1 MSDSDG
7 FFNRELSFLDFNRR
21 VLLLA
26 CDPKMPLLERLNY
39 LCISSSNL
47 DEFFEVRVAGLQ
59 QRLAGKLAHRNPDQL
74 SPRQQLFEI
83 SKKAKRQVSYQY
95 RLLNQSLL
103 PSLREQGIEFI
114 TPEHNWSTRIDRWAS
129 DYFVEELLPLL
140 SPLGLDRAHP
150 FPLLMNKSLNFI
162 VSLTG
167 KDAFGREASLAVLR
181 APRSLP
187 RLIRVPEQYGEGDQI
202 VLLSTMIEQNIEKLF
217 PGLRVQGAY
226 QFRVTRN
233 SDLFLHD
240 EDAEDLR
247 QALLDELSTRN
258 FGEAVRL
265 EVDTACPPH
274 IVEFLLQEFRLQPQ
288 DLYTCDGP
296 VNLNRL
302 QSLPSMVNR
311 PDLLFQPFIS
321 HTPKSLGRD
330 RDLFARIRQGDVL
343 LHYPYESSSPVVNL
357 LRQAARD
364 ENVLAIKQT
373 LYRTGSESVYV
384 DALLEAAANGKD
396 VTAIIELRARFDEEA
411 NIELANRLQREGV
424 QVVYGVVGIKA
435 HAKMILIVR
444 REDGRLRRYAQVST
458 GNYHTR
464 ISRLYTDVSLLTIN
478 EEITADVQGL
488 FNQISGLGRVSDMQR
503 CLYSPFTLH
512 NSLLDLIEHQMAR
525 AKAGKPCG
533 IKARMNSLSE
543 ARIVRALYS
552 ASQAGVRIQLLVRGI
567 CILRPG
573 IEGLSENISVCSVV
587 GRFLEHSRVFAFGA
601 DGEEKVYLSSA
612 DMMPRNMFHRVEL
625 AVPVLDPALR
635 RRIVRETLDNYLQDN
650 LYSWELLGSGRYRRK
665 RRDDQPYSAQA
676 YLLDKLNTSKSG

>member
-74 SPRQQLFEI
+74 SPRQQLVEI
-83 SKKAKRQVSYQY
+83 SKKAKRQVRYQY
-95 RLLNQSLL
+95 RLLNYCLL
-103 PSLREQGIEFI
+103 PALSDQGIEFI
-114 TPEHNWSTRIDRWAS
+114 TPDNHWSAAIDKWAGE
-129 DYFVEELLPLL
+129 YFVEELLPLL

-162 VSLTG
+162 ISLTG

-187 RLIRVPEQYGEGDQI
+187 RLIRVPEKYGDGDQF
-202 VLLSTMIEQNIEKLF
+202 VLLSTMIERNIDKLF
-217 PGLRVQGAY
+217 PGLRVEGAY

-233 SDLFLHD
+233 SDLFLQD

-265 EVDTACPPH
+265 EVDNACPPV

-302 QSLPSMVNR
+302 QSLPTMVNR

-330 RDLFARIRQGDVL
+330 RDIFARIRQGDVM

-373 LYRTGSESVYV
+373 LYRTGTESVYV

-444 REDGRLRRYAQVST
+444 REEGRLRRYAQVST

-478 EEITADVQGL
+478 EEITADIQGL
-488 FNQISGLGRVSDMQR
+488 FNQISGLGRVSEMQC

-512 NSLLDLIEHQMAR
+512 ASLIELIEEQAKL

-552 ASQAGVRIQLLVRGI
+552 ASQAGVPIQLLVRGI

-573 IEGLSENISVCSVV
+573 LSGLSENISVVSVV

-601 DGEEKVYLSSA
+601 DGKEKVFLSSA

-625 AVPVLDPALR
+625 AVPVLAPALR
-635 RRIVRETLDNYLQDN
+635 RRIVKETLNYYLRDNQC
-650 LYSWELLGSGRYRRK
+650 SWELLSNGRYRR
-665 RRDDQPYSAQA
+665 RRSDGERYSAQQ
-676 YLLDKLNTSKSG
+676 YLLDKLNTSKS